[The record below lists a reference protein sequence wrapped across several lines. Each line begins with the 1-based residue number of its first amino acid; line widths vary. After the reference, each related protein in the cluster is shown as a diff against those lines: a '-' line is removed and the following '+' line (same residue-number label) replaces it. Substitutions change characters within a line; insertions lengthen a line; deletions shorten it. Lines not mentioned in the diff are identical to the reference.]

1 MKKIFSLLTAF
12 VFSFVMFAP
21 GFVLAADNAALSTSQ
36 KLEKVEQM
44 LYGNT
49 QGGSLIQRMD
59 TIENDV
65 YGIATD
71 DPVLGRVTRMYDY
84 LVGIPSNGEA
94 SFATKLNM
102 VECGKVILRKHVLVG
117 AGTII
122 LPGVEI
128 GIGTSV
134 GSIR

>member
-65 YGIATD
+65 YG
-71 DPVLGRVTRMYDY
+71 
-84 LVGIPSNGEA
+84 
-94 SFATKLNM
+94 
-102 VECGKVILRKHVLVG
+102 KVIKVNNGTYQIRI
-117 AGTII
+117 AGIH
-122 LPGVEI
+122 
-128 GIGTSV
+128 
-134 GSIR
+134 